1 MSKQCKYFCINA
13 QNTRAIRGNAYL
25 ENFLDT
31 EIKRKNN
38 QAGTFFDKQ
47 EEMPR

>member
-1 MSKQCKYFCINA
+1 MSKDIPIGRKTLSND
-13 QNTRAIRGNAYL
+13 RAIRGNAYL

-38 QAGTFFDKQ
+38 QTGTFFDKQ